1 MSDPK
6 RTDYLPTEVY
16 QRHINEAVK
25 RGYITFADPHT
36 LLVSW
41 SSNFDQFV
49 ANVAFELR
57 HYVIY
62 RTDGGRYARGLV
74 RESDYIADIFKELQ
88 KSSPADGTKIR
99 ILATFHR
106 RQHINPT
113 NRWALIVS
121 FVSLGILTFEGDEIH
136 ASPTITAQSE
146 KTFVETL
153 LHEAGLVAQN
163 IKRQNTNEG
172 ERITGMVNIAA
183 DLGYPKCLDSWYYGP
198 LHVDVYLDMTTSDEF
213 RRKMTASTGG
223 QFPFDGWPMQGEG
236 QSWDSHEWRAFPFR
250 AILKLCRGQDPD
262 QRHARINNVLIT
274 AESAIFLSTRKA
286 NFHYQKLID
295 RRANPMAADFYDHFQ
310 GLQTSNHNFLFAFT
324 QIRRLTGA
332 AGYFIPQSR

>member
-1 MSDPK
+1 MGDPQ
-6 RTDYLPTEVY
+6 RTDYLPAEVY
-16 QRHINEAVK
+16 KRHINEAVK
-25 RGYITFADPHT
+25 RGYHTFDDPHT
-36 LLVSW
+36 LLVPW
-41 SSNFDQFV
+41 SPNFDRFV

-62 RTDGGRYARGLV
+62 RTDDGKYARGLV
-74 RESDYIADIFKELQ
+74 RDSDYIADIFKELQ

-121 FVSLGILTFEGDEIH
+121 FVSLGIVTFDREVIH
-136 ASPTITAQSE
+136 ASPAITGQSE
-146 KTFVETL
+146 KKFVETL

-163 IKRQNTNEG
+163 IQRQNYNEG
-172 ERITGMVNIAA
+172 ERVTGMVNIAA
-183 DLGYPKCLDSWYYGP
+183 DLGYPQCLDLWYYGP
-198 LHVDVYLDMTTSDEF
+198 LHVDTYLEMTTSDEY

-223 QFPFDGWPMQGEG
+223 QFPFDGWIMQGEG
-236 QSWDSHEWRAFPFR
+236 QNWDSHEWRAFPFR

-274 AESAIFLSTRKA
+274 AESAIFLSTRRA
-286 NFHYQKLID
+286 NFHYQKLSD
-295 RRANPMAADFYDHFQ
+295 RRINPLAADFYDHFQ
-310 GLQTSNHNFLFAFT
+310 GMQTSNHNLLFPFM

-332 AGYFIPQSR
+332 AGFYMPQSR

>member
-6 RTDYLPTEVY
+6 RTDYLSAEVY
-16 QRHINEAVK
+16 QRHIKEARK
-25 RGYITFADPHT
+25 RGYHTVADPHA
-36 LLVSW
+36 LLVPW
-41 SSNFDQFV
+41 SSNFDRFV

-62 RTDGGRYARGLV
+62 RTDGGMYARGLV
-74 RESDYIADIFKELQ
+74 RDSDYIADIFKELQ

-106 RQHINPT
+106 RQNTNPT

-121 FVSLGILTFEGDEIH
+121 FVSLGIVTFDREEIH
-136 ASPTITAQSE
+136 ASPTITAQSD
-146 KTFVETL
+146 KTFVERL

-163 IKRQNTNEG
+163 IKRQNSNEG

-183 DLGYPKCLDSWYYGP
+183 DLGYPQCLDSWYYGP
-198 LHVDVYLDMTTSDEF
+198 LHVDAYLDMTTSDEF
-213 RRKMTASTGG
+213 RRKMTASTRG

-286 NFHYQKLID
+286 NFHYQKLLD
-295 RRANPMAADFYDHFQ
+295 RRVNPMAADFYDHFQ
-310 GLQTSNHNFLFAFT
+310 GLQTSKNNLLSAFM